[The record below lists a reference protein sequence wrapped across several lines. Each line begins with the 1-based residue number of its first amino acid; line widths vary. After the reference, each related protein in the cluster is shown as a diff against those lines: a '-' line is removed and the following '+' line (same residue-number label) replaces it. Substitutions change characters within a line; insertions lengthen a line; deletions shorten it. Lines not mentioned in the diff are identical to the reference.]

1 MKKDRKST
9 LILIKIMKK
18 LDGFSK
24 VLNFLNCYYSKK
36 LTHKHEAPTKVSS
49 EKVKAALQIQ
59 NAPKEQ
65 KPSLSGIGNTSQTK
79 VLTASLEKP
88 VTPTKKSPVAP
99 DKKFQQHEPEKKMSA
114 PRFVYTYILSAVC
127 LHFCQLFVYISVNC
141 LFT

>member
-1 MKKDRKST
+1 
-9 LILIKIMKK
+9 MKK

-88 VTPTKKSPVAP
+88 DTPTKKSPSAP
-99 DKKFQQHEPEKKMSA
+99 DKKFFTIGQHESEKKTSA
-114 PRFVYTYILSAVC
+114 PRFVLC
-127 LHFCQLFVYISVNC
+127 LDHPSKIRGLC
-141 LFT
+141 LMK

>member
-1 MKKDRKST
+1 
-9 LILIKIMKK
+9 MKK

-59 NAPKEQ
+59 NAPK
-65 KPSLSGIGNTSQTK
+65 PSLSGIGNTSQTK
-79 VLTASLEKP
+79 VLTATLEKP
-88 VTPTKKSPVAP
+88 ETPSPTKKSPVTP

-114 PRFVYTYILSAVC
+114 PRFVYIYLYSKYY
-127 LHFCQLFVYISVNC
+127 QLFVYIFC
-141 LFT
+141 

>member
-1 MKKDRKST
+1 
-9 LILIKIMKK
+9 MKK

-88 VTPTKKSPVAP
+88 DTPTKKSPVAP

-114 PRFVYTYILSAVC
+114 PRLVYIYLYNKYY
-127 LHFCQLFVYISVNC
+127 QLFVYIFC
-141 LFT
+141 